1 MNNDKNKRE
10 NRKALRSFIPILLL
24 MAVIGGIIGAFSTT
38 GTAAF
43 WTGSARVILRE
54 IMYVISPI
62 GVIVMTLAGAVITL
76 IYYRKGKKY
85 YKESLSAGDE
95 ETEDLLLANADT
107 NIAKA
112 LMYISVC
119 EILSLIFFAA
129 VAAYISDYIEKD
141 SKIYMIAL
149 IVFIAGNFLRIK
161 LQQMTVDFQKIMNPE
176 KQGSVY
182 DLRFQKKWE
191 ESCDELEKFTIYRSA
206 YKAYNTGTKV
216 CVIMFTSLLLLSFFF
231 DYGPLPA
238 AAVGV
243 VWLVNTITYCRE
255 AIRLE
260 KEKINL

>member
-95 ETEDLLLANADT
+95 ETEDL
-107 NIAKA
+107 
-112 LMYISVC
+112 
-119 EILSLIFFAA
+119 AA
-129 VAAYISDYIEKD
+129 GKRRY
-141 SKIYMIAL
+141 
-149 IVFIAGNFLRIK
+149 
-161 LQQMTVDFQKIMNPE
+161 
-176 KQGSVY
+176 
-182 DLRFQKKWE
+182 
-191 ESCDELEKFTIYRSA
+191 
-206 YKAYNTGTKV
+206 
-216 CVIMFTSLLLLSFFF
+216 
-231 DYGPLPA
+231 
-238 AAVGV
+238 
-243 VWLVNTITYCRE
+243 
-255 AIRLE
+255 
-260 KEKINL
+260 